1 MQWLQNGTICLLFLV
16 FDSNNQTHW
25 NVNWVCSFDR
35 MLLAMRM
42 ETVFIENSS
51 KTMLS
56 MLNCVPWSANKHDI
70 YTNLYAILYRFHF
83 IRFELI
89 WFELVGF
96 FLSILFISSVGFH
109 IYFFLLCSFVYLLWY
124 DLCSS
129 MDKNKENAKN
139 IVEIEKKNLINF
151 LLKNF
156 YENTKKIVWELQ
168 NRTQTD
174 YTIASYANETKKQ
187 HVFVYREKER
197 SYTPENLRAK
207 KWLNGNLSRRKEQN
221 FKQHQ

>member
-25 NVNWVCSFDR
+25 NVNWVCSYDR

-96 FLSILFISSVGFH
+96 FLSIYCLFHQSVFTYIFFSRAHLFIYCGMIFARAW
-109 IYFFLLCSFVYLLWY
+109 I
-124 DLCSS
+124 
-129 MDKNKENAKN
+129 K
-139 IVEIEKKNLINF
+139 
-151 LLKNF
+151 
-156 YENTKKIVWELQ
+156 TKKMRKTLWK
-168 NRTQTD
+168 
-174 YTIASYANETKKQ
+174 SKK
-187 HVFVYREKER
+187 K
-197 SYTPENLRAK
+197 T
-207 KWLNGNLSRRKEQN
+207 
-221 FKQHQ
+221 